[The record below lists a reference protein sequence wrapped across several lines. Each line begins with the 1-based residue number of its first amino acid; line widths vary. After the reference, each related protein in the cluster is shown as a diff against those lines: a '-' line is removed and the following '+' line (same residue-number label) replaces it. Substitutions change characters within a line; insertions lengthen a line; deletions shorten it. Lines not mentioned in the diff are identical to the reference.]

1 MTRGTDGAIR
11 TRYYEEWGEG
21 DLEVNGA
28 IGKASPSPL
37 LFVDVHVED
46 DLTSLAI
53 YCRPKLGYARQRW
66 L

>member
-1 MTRGTDGAIR
+1 MV
-11 TRYYEEWGEG
+11 RYGRVNTKSGGRGEG

-53 YCRPKLGYARQRW
+53 YCRPKLGYAHQRW